1 MVPAWSHKP
10 KTCVRVA
17 PPQPFS
23 DGISRG
29 KSFNGRITGLHP
41 VDEGSIPFLSTMLSE
56 VAGGI
61 AYVVTASG

>member
-10 KTCVRVA
+10 KTRVRIA
-17 PPQPFS
+17 PPQPLYKM
-23 DGISRG
+23 G

-41 VDEGSIPFLSTMLSE
+41 VDKGSIPFLSTMLQ
-56 VAGGI
+56 GGI